1 MNIAFNNGCEIP
13 KIGLGTYRLK
23 GDQVRKLV
31 YDAVVLGYRHID
43 TAAVYKNEREIGLA
57 LTDLFQN
64 GVVNR
69 SELFIT
75 SKIQPKDMG
84 YVKTKK
90 AVEESLHNLN
100 LEYLDLMLVHWP
112 GTQKLKFDNPKNK
125 INRIESVTALMEFR
139 KDDVLK
145 AVGVSNFNVNHF
157 QGVEDCSIQLNQIEF
172 HPLLWC
178 EKTAEIVE
186 YCQKRDIVIGGY
198 SCLGEGKLLESEKFP
213 ELSKIALETGYSIAQ
228 VLIAWALAKGCV
240 VTPKASTI
248 ERLKENIRA
257 TEIRLSQS
265 HMLMLD
271 NLSTKYG
278 VTKYCWDSTNIA

>member
-1 MNIAFNNGCEIP
+1 MNVGFNNGCEIP

-271 NLSTKYG
+271 NLSTKY
-278 VTKYCWDSTNIA
+278 